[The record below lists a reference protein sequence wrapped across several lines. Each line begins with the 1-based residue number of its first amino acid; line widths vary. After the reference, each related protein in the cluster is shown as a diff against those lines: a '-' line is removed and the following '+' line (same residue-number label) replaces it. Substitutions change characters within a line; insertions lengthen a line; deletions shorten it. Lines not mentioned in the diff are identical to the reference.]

1 MLAYSKQGSGSPL
14 LILCKKRR
22 NMTQIEE
29 IKQLITPVVS
39 QQELSI
45 YSVRFTKLGH
55 QRVLEI
61 LLMDEE
67 GQLTLEQ
74 AESATQSISEL
85 LDSLESLGDDYL
97 LDIGSPG
104 AERELQSNE
113 EIVKSVSRYVFVKF
127 INPIQGADSV
137 YGTLISVDDDYLQI
151 EYQVKQKKLMIQ
163 IPKENI
169 AKIRLA
175 VKF

>member
-1 MLAYSKQGSGSPL
+1 
-14 LILCKKRR
+14 
-22 NMTQIEE
+22 MTQIEE

-45 YSVRFTKLGH
+45 YSVKFTKLGH

-61 LLMDEE
+61 LLMDKE
-67 GQLTLEQ
+67 GHLTLEQ
-74 AESATQSISEL
+74 AETVTQSISER

-104 AERELQSNE
+104 AERELRSDE
-113 EIVKSVSRYVFVKF
+113 EIAKNVSGYVFVKF
-127 INPIQGADSV
+127 KNPIQGADSV
-137 YGTLISVDDDYLQI
+137 YGTLIGVDEDNLQI
-151 EYQVKQKKLMIQ
+151 EYQVKQRKLMIQ

>member
-1 MLAYSKQGSGSPL
+1 
-14 LILCKKRR
+14 
-22 NMTQIEE
+22 MTQIEE

-61 LLMDEE
+61 LLMDKE

-74 AESATQSISEL
+74 AETVTQSISEL
-85 LDSLESLGDDYL
+85 LDSLESLGDEYL

-104 AERELQSNE
+104 AERELRTDE
-113 EIVKSVSRYVFVKF
+113 EIIRSVSRYVYVKF
-127 INPIQGADSV
+127 KNPIQGADSV
-137 YGTLISVDDDYLQI
+137 YGTLISVDDEYLQI
-151 EYQVKQKKLMIQ
+151 EYQVKQRKLMIQ

-169 AKIRLA
+169 AKVRLA

>member
-1 MLAYSKQGSGSPL
+1 
-14 LILCKKRR
+14 
-22 NMTQIEE
+22 MTQIEE

-113 EIVKSVSRYVFVKF
+113 EIVKSVS
-127 INPIQGADSV
+127 
-137 YGTLISVDDDYLQI
+137 
-151 EYQVKQKKLMIQ
+151 
-163 IPKENI
+163 
-169 AKIRLA
+169 
-175 VKF
+175 

>member
-1 MLAYSKQGSGSPL
+1 
-14 LILCKKRR
+14 
-22 NMTQIEE
+22 MTQIEE
-29 IKQLITPVVS
+29 IKQLITSVVS

-61 LLMDEE
+61 LLMDKE
-67 GQLTLEQ
+67 GQLTLDQ
-74 AESATQSISEL
+74 AETVTQSISER

-104 AERELQSNE
+104 AERELRSDE
-113 EIVKSVSRYVFVKF
+113 EIVKNISGYVFVKF
-127 INPIQGADSV
+127 KNPIQGADSV
-137 YGTLISVDDDYLQI
+137 YGTLIGVDEDNLQI
-151 EYQVKQKKLMIQ
+151 EYQVKQRKLMIQ